1 MRRPPQPQPSGRPSA
16 RVAAAIALALL
27 ALGAASFAS
36 AEVAQKGTLRLSVT
50 GRISPKKLPR
60 KGSAPIAVSVGWRI
74 KTTDGSAP
82 PTLKTL
88 GIEINRNGLL
98 DSAGLPSCPYAKI
111 QPASTSRAL
120 ASCRPALVGRG
131 HFSALV
137 GLKGQEPYV
146 SRGQMLV
153 FNGESHG
160 KPILL
165 GQIYSARPFASSFV
179 IPFRVDRLAHGTY
192 GTTLDAT
199 LPASLRAW
207 GNLTE
212 VEMRLSRKFSYRGAR
227 RSFLSAGCPA
237 PKGFPGAVFPLAR
250 TAFAFA
256 GGTSLTSTLTDNCEV
271 RG

>member
-1 MRRPPQPQPSGRPSA
+1 MSA
-16 RVAAAIALALL
+16 RATKIAATLALL
-27 ALGAASFAS
+27 AALAGGEIARAA
-36 AEVAQKGTLRLSVT
+36 EIKQVGNLQVALS
-50 GRISPKKLPR
+50 GKLAPRRLPR
-60 KGSAPIAVSVGWRI
+60 EGRAPIAVSVGWRI

-137 GLKGQEPYV
+137 GLRGQEPYV

-192 GTTLDAT
+192 GTTLNAT
-199 LPASLRAW
+199 LPASLLAW